1 MLQFMSGN
9 SKLETGNSR
18 LTIRITD
25 YRLPNTDYSFFPNL
39 VIQIENNNAMTSPG
53 DSGQR
58 IRASLTDYHGKTVIR
73 LDFPYDKS
81 IIEEIKAIH
90 GRQWS
95 VTHKCWYVPD
105 TLSNRERFQVDLSGI
120 QVVLKQFR
128 FYLETRRYS
137 ESTIKNYVEAVKIFL
152 SAFPDKNP
160 LTFTNEE
167 INWFFHEYCYKKK
180 LSISWQRLVL
190 NALKHLKDHLK
201 MPEVMV
207 EKLYYPKKDKLLPN
221 VLSKEEVEKILK
233 AHTNLKHRTMLTL
246 VYCCGLRRGELLALL
261 PRDVDSPRH
270 MLIIRMAK
278 GRKDRMVPIPDKMIH
293 LLREYWKEYK
303 PKKWLFEGQVAGER
317 YSDRSIAKVLD
328 QAVEKA
334 GINKPVT
341 LHWLR
346 HSYATHILESGTDL
360 RYIQELLGHSSSKT
374 TEIYTHVSMRKLSQ
388 IRNPLEDMDI

>member
-1 MLQFMSGN
+1 M
-9 SKLETGNSR
+9 
-18 LTIRITD
+18 
-25 YRLPNTDYSFFPNL
+25 
-39 VIQIENNNAMTSPG
+39 ASPE
-53 DSGQR
+53 DNR
-58 IRASLTDYHGKTVIR
+58 PPIRASLSDYKGRPVIR
-73 LDFPYDKS
+73 LDFPYDKA
-81 IIEEIKAIH
+81 IIEEVKRVH
-90 GRQWS
+90 GHQWS

-105 TLSNRERFQVDLSGI
+105 TLSNRERFQVDLSGV
-120 QVVLKQFR
+120 QVVLRQFR

-152 SAFPDKNP
+152 TAFPGKNP

-167 INWFFHEYCYKKK
+167 INWFFHEYCYMKK

-201 MPEVMV
+201 MPEVVV
-207 EKLYYPKKDKLLPN
+207 EKLYYPKKDELLPN
-221 VLSKEEVEKILK
+221 VLSKEEVVMILK
-233 AHTNLKHRTMLTL
+233 APTNLKHRTMLAL
-246 VYCCGLRRGELLALL
+246 VYGCGLRRGELLALL
-261 PRDVDSPRH
+261 PRDVDSHRH

-278 GRKDRMVPIPDKMIH
+278 GRKDRMVPLPDKMIDK
-293 LLREYWKEYK
+293 LREYWIAFK

-317 YSDRSIAKVLD
+317 YSERSIAKVLD
-328 QAVEKA
+328 QAVKKA
-334 GINKPVT
+334 GIDKPVT

-388 IRNPLEDMDI
+388 IRSPLEDMDI